1 VYSVITRFAFAWS
14 TTVAP
19 PSPPNGW
26 LDSFGWKRSDPSISF
41 DVPLSC
47 RPPQKTV
54 FPDIGSRPESA

>member
-1 VYSVITRFAFAWS
+1 MYSVITLFAFAWS

-26 LDSFGWKRSDPSISF
+26 LDSTGANFEAPGISF

-47 RPPQKTV
+47 RPPQNTV
-54 FPDIGSRPESA
+54 RPDESRPESA